1 MRQVNNVVKA
11 HKDATIHARAEM
23 DAVLLVLQ
31 NLLYEKRHVERE
43 ITRCQEF
50 GSIYQDIPLHSV
62 DEFLKLAP
70 PEMRPPE
77 IMWND
82 HQLMVQRLSFE
93 LAERQLLLERKN
105 ALVARKEA
113 LLNSSAQRQGKEES
127 WDKQTE
133 ELAKAL
139 VGLRRSHAAT
149 SLADKA
155 T

>member
-1 MRQVNNVVKA
+1 
-11 HKDATIHARAEM
+11 
-23 DAVLLVLQ
+23 
-31 NLLYEKRHVERE
+31 VERE
-43 ITRCQEF
+43 ITRCQDF

-77 IMWND
+77 IMRND
-82 HQLMVQRLSFE
+82 HQLMIHRLSFE

-113 LLNSSAQRQGKEES
+113 LLNISAQRQGKEES

-149 SLADKA
+149 SLADK
-155 T
+155 TT